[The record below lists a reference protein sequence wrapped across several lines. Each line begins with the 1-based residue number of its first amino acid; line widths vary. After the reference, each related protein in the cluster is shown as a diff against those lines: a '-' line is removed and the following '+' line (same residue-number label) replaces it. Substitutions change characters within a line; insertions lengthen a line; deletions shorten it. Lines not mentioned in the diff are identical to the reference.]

1 MAGSIVS
8 FDRFNGGAPLSVF
21 ARATLQTDPSGECA
35 CIANDGARLAIRM
48 RCFFSLNHFF
58 PFYNL

>member
-21 ARATLQTDPSGECA
+21 ARATLQTDIRPENAHALRTTVLVWLFA
-35 CIANDGARLAIRM
+35 CDAFLV
-48 RCFFSLNHFF
+48 
-58 PFYNL
+58 